1 MRVHEASFEISSFL
15 AFLWFRGDRYRSNRA
30 PKQALSILWRLHKGI
45 CHIFNSKFLNLFA
58 PCLQMPLN
66 LVIGHKILS
75 LRLLLEAHFVSRKWR
90 DVSEGGDERQ
100 GTFRAVD
107 HFNNKLIINSQKTK
121 SLTICCRVF
130 VTLADFLL

>member
-1 MRVHEASFEISSFL
+1 VFMKLVLRSRLFLLFFGLEEIGTGVIEL
-15 AFLWFRGDRYRSNRA
+15 L
-30 PKQALSILWRLHKGI
+30 KQALSILWRLHKGI

-90 DVSEGGDERQ
+90 DISEGGNERQ